1 MKKTRCITD
10 AAMVTAI
17 AAVFLLLNNL
27 SSGMLV
33 SNLSFLLAI
42 PVTIYGLKYD
52 WEKAVI
58 PGIAS
63 TIIGV
68 IINLLVGLLYV
79 LPANIMAIL
88 YSFLLKRFSQKLKL
102 KVFFMFLGALVIN
115 VLTTVVFSKVLFGYT
130 IVEETVEFANEIIN
144 LIAPLFGKNDFLL
157 NVIRAVFVSII
168 PATIIV
174 TSIIESLLTYLIIS
188 IIANKLLKIDVG
200 GALVSVN
207 LAIPSLVTYVLLPL
221 SLVSVFFINS
231 IVDYETFGIVQ
242 VLVTIGLNIIVIL
255 CLGYLFE
262 ALALISL
269 YSAKYQKQYL
279 YILSIFCII
288 IFPIGL
294 ILLGFLDSIFK
305 FRYRL
310 CF

>member
-1 MKKTRCITD
+1 MKKTRYITD

-52 WEKAVI
+52 WKKAVI

-88 YSFLLKRFSQKLKL
+88 YSFLLKRFPQKLKL

-115 VLTTVVFSKVLFGYT
+115 ILTTVVFSKVLFGYT
-130 IVEETVEFANEIIN
+130 IVEETVEFTNQIIDF
-144 LIAPLFGKNDFLL
+144 ITPLFGKYDFLL

-174 TSIIESLLTYLIIS
+174 TSVIESLLTYLIIS

-207 LAIPSLVTYVLLPL
+207 LAIPSLVTYILLPI
-221 SLVSVFFINS
+221 SLVSVFFIDS
-231 IVDYETFGIVQ
+231 IVEYETFGIVQ
-242 VLVTIGLNIIVIL
+242 VLVTIGLNVLVVL

-305 FRYRL
+305 FRYKL

>member
-1 MKKTRCITD
+1 MKKTRYITD

-27 SSGMLV
+27 SNGMLV

-52 WEKAVI
+52 WKKAVI

-88 YSFLLKRFSQKLKL
+88 YSFLLKRFPQKLKL

-115 VLTTVVFSKVLFGYT
+115 ILTTVVFSKVLFGYT
-130 IVEETVEFANEIIN
+130 IVEETVEFTNQIIDF
-144 LIAPLFGKNDFLL
+144 ITPLFGKYDFLL
-157 NVIRAVFVSII
+157 NVIRAVFVSVI

-174 TSIIESLLTYLIIS
+174 TSVIESLLTYLIIS

-207 LAIPSLVTYVLLPL
+207 LAIPSLVTYILLPI
-221 SLVSVFFINS
+221 SLVSVFFIDN
-231 IVDYETFGIVQ
+231 IVEYETFGIVQ
-242 VLVTIGLNIIVIL
+242 VLVTIGLNVLVVL

-305 FRYRL
+305 FRYKL

>member
-1 MKKTRCITD
+1 MKKTRYITD

-52 WEKAVI
+52 WKKAVI

-88 YSFLLKRFSQKLKL
+88 YAFLLKRFPQKLKL
-102 KVFFMFLGALVIN
+102 KVFFMFFGALVIN

-130 IVEETVEFANEIIN
+130 IVEETVEFANKIIN
-144 LIAPLFGKNDFLL
+144 FISPLFGKNDFLL
-157 NVIRAVFVSII
+157 NVMRAVFVSII

-207 LAIPSLVTYVLLPL
+207 LAIPSLVTYILLPL

-242 VLVTIGLNIIVIL
+242 VLVTIGLNIIVIF

-269 YSAKYQKQYL
+269 YSAKYRKQYL

-288 IFPIGL
+288 IFPIAL

-305 FRYRL
+305 FRYKL

>member
-1 MKKTRCITD
+1 MKKTRYITD

-52 WEKAVI
+52 WKKAVI

-88 YSFLLKRFSQKLKL
+88 YAFLLKRFPQKLKL
-102 KVFFMFLGALVIN
+102 KVFFMFFGALVIN

-130 IVEETVEFANEIIN
+130 IVEETVEFANKIIN
-144 LIAPLFGKNDFLL
+144 FISPLFGKNDFLL
-157 NVIRAVFVSII
+157 NVMRAVFVSII

-207 LAIPSLVTYVLLPL
+207 LAIPSLVTYILLPL

-269 YSAKYQKQYL
+269 YSAKYRKQYL

-288 IFPIGL
+288 IFPIAL

-305 FRYRL
+305 FRYKL

>member
-1 MKKTRCITD
+1 MKKTRYITD

-42 PVTIYGLKYD
+42 PVTIYGLRYD

-88 YSFLLKRFSQKLKL
+88 YSFLLKRFPQKLKL

-207 LAIPSLVTYVLLPL
+207 LAIPSLVTYILLPL

-305 FRYRL
+305 FRYKL

>member
-1 MKKTRCITD
+1 MKKTRYITD

-52 WEKAVI
+52 WKKAVI

-88 YSFLLKRFSQKLKL
+88 YSFLLKRFPQKLKL

-115 VLTTVVFSKVLFGYT
+115 ILTTVVFSKVLFGYT
-130 IVEETVEFANEIIN
+130 IVEETVEFTNQIIDF
-144 LIAPLFGKNDFLL
+144 ITPLFGKYDFLL

-174 TSIIESLLTYLIIS
+174 TSVIESLLTYLIIS

-207 LAIPSLVTYVLLPL
+207 LAIPSLVTYILLPI
-221 SLVSVFFINS
+221 SLVSVFFIDN
-231 IVDYETFGIVQ
+231 IVEYETFGIVQ
-242 VLVTIGLNIIVIL
+242 VLVTIGLNVLVVL

-305 FRYRL
+305 FRYKL

>member
-1 MKKTRCITD
+1 MKKTRYITD

-52 WEKAVI
+52 WKKAVI

-88 YSFLLKRFSQKLKL
+88 YSFLLKRFPQKLKL

-115 VLTTVVFSKVLFGYT
+115 ILTTVVFSKVLFGYT
-130 IVEETVEFANEIIN
+130 IVEETVEFTNQIIDF
-144 LIAPLFGKNDFLL
+144 ITPLFGKYDFLL
-157 NVIRAVFVSII
+157 NVIRAVFVSVI

-174 TSIIESLLTYLIIS
+174 TSVIESLLTYLIIS

-207 LAIPSLVTYVLLPL
+207 LAIPSLVTYILLPI
-221 SLVSVFFINS
+221 SLVSVFFIDN
-231 IVDYETFGIVQ
+231 IVEYETFGIVQ
-242 VLVTIGLNIIVIL
+242 VLVTIGLNVLVVL

-269 YSAKYQKQYL
+269 YSAKYRKQYL

-294 ILLGFLDSIFK
+294 ILLGFLDSTFK
-305 FRYRL
+305 FRYKL

>member
-1 MKKTRCITD
+1 MKKTRYITD

-52 WEKAVI
+52 WKKAVI

-88 YSFLLKRFSQKLKL
+88 YSFLLKRFPQKLKL

-115 VLTTVVFSKVLFGYT
+115 ILTTVVFSKVLFGYT
-130 IVEETVEFANEIIN
+130 IVEETVEFTNQIIDF
-144 LIAPLFGKNDFLL
+144 ITPLFGKYDFLL

-174 TSIIESLLTYLIIS
+174 TSVIESLLTYLIIS

-207 LAIPSLVTYVLLPL
+207 LAIPSLVTYILLPI
-221 SLVSVFFINS
+221 SLVSVFFIDN
-231 IVDYETFGIVQ
+231 IVEYETFGIVQ
-242 VLVTIGLNIIVIL
+242 VLVTIGLNVLVVL

-269 YSAKYQKQYL
+269 YSAKYRKQYL

-294 ILLGFLDSIFK
+294 ILLGFLDSTFK
-305 FRYRL
+305 FRYKL

>member
-1 MKKTRCITD
+1 MKKTRYITD

-33 SNLSFLLAI
+33 SNLSFLLSI

-52 WEKAVI
+52 WKKAVI

-68 IINLLVGLLYV
+68 IISLLVGLLYV

-88 YSFLLKRFSQKLKL
+88 YAFLLKRFPQKLKL
-102 KVFFMFLGALVIN
+102 KVFFMFLGSLVIN

-144 LIAPLFGKNDFLL
+144 FIAPLFGKNNFLL
-157 NVIRAVFVSII
+157 NVMRAVFVSII

-207 LAIPSLVTYVLLPL
+207 LAIPSLVTYILLPL

-269 YSAKYQKQYL
+269 YSAKYRKHYL

-288 IFPIGL
+288 IFPIAL

-305 FRYRL
+305 FRYKL

>member
-1 MKKTRCITD
+1 MKKTRYITD

-52 WEKAVI
+52 WKKAVI

-88 YSFLLKRFSQKLKL
+88 YSFLLKRFPQKLKL

-130 IVEETVEFANEIIN
+130 VVEETVEFANEIIN
-144 LIAPLFGKNDFLL
+144 FIAPLFGKNDFLL
-157 NVIRAVFVSII
+157 NVMRAVFVSII

-207 LAIPSLVTYVLLPL
+207 LAIPSLVTYILLPL

-231 IVDYETFGIVQ
+231 IVDYEVFGIVQ
-242 VLVTIGLNIIVIL
+242 VLVTIGLNILVVL

-269 YSAKYQKQYL
+269 YSAKYRKQYL

-288 IFPIGL
+288 IFPIAL

-305 FRYRL
+305 FRYKL

>member
-207 LAIPSLVTYVLLPL
+207 LAIPSLVTYILLPL

-269 YSAKYQKQYL
+269 YSAKYRKQYL

-288 IFPIGL
+288 IFPIAL

-305 FRYRL
+305 FRYKL

>member
-1 MKKTRCITD
+1 MKKTRYITD

-27 SSGMLV
+27 SSGLLV

-52 WEKAVI
+52 WKKAVI

-88 YSFLLKRFSQKLKL
+88 YSFLLKRFPQKLKL

-115 VLTTVVFSKVLFGYT
+115 ILTTVVFSKVLFGYT
-130 IVEETVEFANEIIN
+130 IVEETVEFTNQIIDF
-144 LIAPLFGKNDFLL
+144 ITPLFGKYDFLL

-174 TSIIESLLTYLIIS
+174 TSVIESLLTYLIIS

-207 LAIPSLVTYVLLPL
+207 LAIPSLVTYILLPI
-221 SLVSVFFINS
+221 SLVSVFFIDN
-231 IVDYETFGIVQ
+231 IVEYETFGIVQ
-242 VLVTIGLNIIVIL
+242 VLVTIGLNVLVVL

-294 ILLGFLDSIFK
+294 ILLGFLDSTFK
-305 FRYRL
+305 FRYKL

>member
-1 MKKTRCITD
+1 MKKTRYITD

-305 FRYRL
+305 FRYKL

>member
-1 MKKTRCITD
+1 MKKTRYITD

-52 WEKAVI
+52 WKKAVI

-88 YSFLLKRFSQKLKL
+88 YSFLLKRFPQKLKL

-115 VLTTVVFSKVLFGYT
+115 ILTTVVFSKVLFGYT
-130 IVEETVEFANEIIN
+130 IVEETVEFANQIIDF
-144 LIAPLFGKNDFLL
+144 ITPLFGKYDFLL

-174 TSIIESLLTYLIIS
+174 TSVIESLLTYLIIS

-207 LAIPSLVTYVLLPL
+207 LAIPSLVTYILLPI
-221 SLVSVFFINS
+221 SLVSVFFIDN
-231 IVDYETFGIVQ
+231 IVEYETFGIVQ
-242 VLVTIGLNIIVIL
+242 VLVTIGLNVLVVL

-288 IFPIGL
+288 IFPIAL

-305 FRYRL
+305 FRYKL

>member
-1 MKKTRCITD
+1 MKKTRYITD

-42 PVTIYGLKYD
+42 PATIYGLKYD

-305 FRYRL
+305 FRYKL

>member
-1 MKKTRCITD
+1 MKKTRYITD

-33 SNLSFLLAI
+33 SNLSFLLSI

-52 WEKAVI
+52 WKKAVI

-88 YSFLLKRFSQKLKL
+88 YTFLLKRFPQKLKL

-144 LIAPLFGKNDFLL
+144 FIATLFGKNDFLL
-157 NVIRAVFVSII
+157 NVMRAVFVSII

-207 LAIPSLVTYVLLPL
+207 LAIPSLVTYILLPL

-269 YSAKYQKQYL
+269 YSAKYRKQYL

-288 IFPIGL
+288 IFPIAL

-305 FRYRL
+305 FRYKL

>member
-1 MKKTRCITD
+1 MKKTRYITD

-52 WEKAVI
+52 WKKAVI

-79 LPANIMAIL
+79 LPATIMAIL
-88 YSFLLKRFSQKLKL
+88 YSFLLKRFPQKLKL

-115 VLTTVVFSKVLFGYT
+115 ILTTVVFSKVLFGYT
-130 IVEETVEFANEIIN
+130 IVEETVEFTNQIIDF
-144 LIAPLFGKNDFLL
+144 ITPLFGKYDFLL
-157 NVIRAVFVSII
+157 NVIRAVFVSVI

-174 TSIIESLLTYLIIS
+174 TSVIESLLTYLIIS

-207 LAIPSLVTYVLLPL
+207 LAIPSLVTYILLPI
-221 SLVSVFFINS
+221 SLVSVFFIDN
-231 IVDYETFGIVQ
+231 IVEYETFGIVQ
-242 VLVTIGLNIIVIL
+242 VLVTIGLNVLVVL

-269 YSAKYQKQYL
+269 YSAKYRKQYL

-294 ILLGFLDSIFK
+294 ILLGFLDSTFK
-305 FRYRL
+305 FRYKL

>member
-1 MKKTRCITD
+1 MKKTRYITD

-52 WEKAVI
+52 WKKAVI

-88 YSFLLKRFSQKLKL
+88 YSFLLKRFPQKLKL

-115 VLTTVVFSKVLFGYT
+115 ILTTVVFSKVLFGYT
-130 IVEETVEFANEIIN
+130 IVEETVEFTNQIIDF
-144 LIAPLFGKNDFLL
+144 IAPLFGKYDFLL

-174 TSIIESLLTYLIIS
+174 TSVIESLLTYLIIS

-207 LAIPSLVTYVLLPL
+207 LAIPSLVTYILLPL

-231 IVDYETFGIVQ
+231 IVDYEVFGIVQ
-242 VLVTIGLNIIVIL
+242 VLVTIGLNILVVL

-305 FRYRL
+305 FRYKL

>member
-1 MKKTRCITD
+1 MKKTRYITD

-52 WEKAVI
+52 WKKAVI

-88 YSFLLKRFSQKLKL
+88 YSFLLKRFPQKLKL

-115 VLTTVVFSKVLFGYT
+115 ILTTVVFSKVLFGYT
-130 IVEETVEFANEIIN
+130 IVEETVEFTNQIIDF
-144 LIAPLFGKNDFLL
+144 ITPLFGKYDFLL

-174 TSIIESLLTYLIIS
+174 TSVIESLLTYLIIS

-207 LAIPSLVTYVLLPL
+207 LAIPSLVTYILLPI
-221 SLVSVFFINS
+221 SLVSVFFIDN
-231 IVDYETFGIVQ
+231 IVEYETFGIVQ
-242 VLVTIGLNIIVIL
+242 VLVTIGLNVLVVL

-294 ILLGFLDSIFK
+294 ILLGFLDSTFK
-305 FRYRL
+305 FRYKL

>member
-1 MKKTRCITD
+1 MKKTRYITD

-33 SNLSFLLAI
+33 GNLSFLLAI

-52 WEKAVI
+52 WKKAVI

-88 YSFLLKRFSQKLKL
+88 YAFLLKRFPQKLKL
-102 KVFFMFLGALVIN
+102 KVFFMFFGALVIN
-115 VLTTVVFSKVLFGYT
+115 VLITVVFSKVLFGYT
-130 IVEETVEFANEIIN
+130 IVEETVEFANKIIN
-144 LIAPLFGKNDFLL
+144 FISPLFGKNDFLL
-157 NVIRAVFVSII
+157 NVMRAVFVSII

-207 LAIPSLVTYVLLPL
+207 LAIPSLVTYILLPL

-269 YSAKYQKQYL
+269 YSAKYRKQYL

-288 IFPIGL
+288 IFPIAL

-305 FRYRL
+305 FRYKL

>member
-1 MKKTRCITD
+1 MKKTRYITD

-52 WEKAVI
+52 WKKAVI

-88 YSFLLKRFSQKLKL
+88 YSFLLKRFPQKLKL

-115 VLTTVVFSKVLFGYT
+115 ILTTVVFSKVLFGYT
-130 IVEETVEFANEIIN
+130 IVEETVEFTNQIIDF
-144 LIAPLFGKNDFLL
+144 ITPLFGKYDFLL

-174 TSIIESLLTYLIIS
+174 TSVIESLLTYLIIS

-207 LAIPSLVTYVLLPL
+207 LAIPSLVTYILLPI
-221 SLVSVFFINS
+221 SLVSVFFIDN
-231 IVDYETFGIVQ
+231 IVEYETFGIVQ
-242 VLVTIGLNIIVIL
+242 VLVTIGLNVLVVL

-269 YSAKYQKQYL
+269 YSAKYRKQYL

-305 FRYRL
+305 FRYKL

>member
-1 MKKTRCITD
+1 
-10 AAMVTAI
+10 MVTAI

-52 WEKAVI
+52 WKKAVI

-88 YSFLLKRFSQKLKL
+88 YSFLLKRFPQKLKL

-115 VLTTVVFSKVLFGYT
+115 ILTTVVFSKVLFGYT
-130 IVEETVEFANEIIN
+130 IVEETVEFTNQIIDF
-144 LIAPLFGKNDFLL
+144 ITPLFGKYDFLL

-174 TSIIESLLTYLIIS
+174 TSVIESLLTYLIIS

-207 LAIPSLVTYVLLPL
+207 LAIPSLVTYILLPI
-221 SLVSVFFINS
+221 SLVSVFFIDN
-231 IVDYETFGIVQ
+231 IVEYETFGIVQ
-242 VLVTIGLNIIVIL
+242 VLVTIGLNVLVVL

-305 FRYRL
+305 FRYKL